1 MCCIVQQTAHTRLA
15 GVVQWDLALT
25 SVGDKLGRVRSSDS
39 DWRSG
44 YPKVTRGVGADI
56 TTVKAGG
63 VRKSL
68 AGAYDVDL
76 LGPHVE

>member
-1 MCCIVQQTAHTRLA
+1 MCCIVQQTAHTRLV

-25 SVGDKLGRVRSSDS
+25 SVGDKLGRVRASDS

-44 YPKVTRGVGADI
+44 YPKITRGVGADI

-68 AGAYDVDL
+68 AGGHMMSTYWA
-76 LGPHVE
+76 HM